1 MLKKI
6 KNRFF
11 ILLFLLCFIES
22 AFGQFY
28 KLGFQRNDSIIVL
41 KQNGSTYENPWA
53 GGLNSCQFFEIDL
66 DLNGTQD
73 LVVFDKHGNKTLPFL
88 RRNDCGLTGY
98 FFAPQYNDLLPKFAN
113 WVNSFDYNLD
123 EQRDIITYTI
133 GGAKV
138 YRNTSE
144 TAFSMKE
151 VKPRLFSDYGTGNPI
166 NLFVSEADYPGFADI
181 DLDGAIDIVNFWALG
196 KYVEYHQSTAL
207 SLHSS
212 FDSLTF
218 RLNSS
223 CWGSFEENESSN
235 ILVLNSDCQSKNI
248 VIDNQRHSGSTMLL
262 LDLNG
267 DNKQDI
273 VIGDVDYPHLISLIN
288 GGTNDTATMIVQDT
302 MFPTPS
308 KPVRLFSMPAAFSID
323 IDFDNTPDLLVSPFD
338 PSRNKAENKNSI
350 WAYKNIGT
358 RTNPIYSYIQSNFL
372 QDRMIEIGSGA
383 YPTFAD
389 VNGDGLLDLVVGN
402 WGAYD
407 SSNYIGSFLYS
418 YYTSSIS
425 LFLNIG
431 NQQTPKYQLID
442 TNFANFLAFH
452 KKGSA
457 PTLGDIDGDGDLDM
471 LVGDETGRITFY
483 KNSAT
488 PNQIPNF
495 DTPISNFQN
504 IHTFSY
510 SAPQLFDLNKDGKL
524 DLIIGDSLG
533 KLHYFSN
540 TGSTTNPIFTL
551 ISDTLGGVNV
561 RNNQVSYYGFSTP
574 CFFRKNDT
582 TYLMVGSE
590 SGYIFSYEN
599 IDGNL
604 TGSFTVVEDSAF
616 FVRNQLRVPMYE
628 GVRSGVAIADINSD
642 LYPDL
647 VLGNFSGGLTL
658 FSGTPP
664 PPLSIDIAETAKA
677 ITNQKISIYP
687 NPSIDFIQIEGLDNL
702 HLPLSFSIY
711 NTLNQEV
718 MSGVITKEPISVSTL
733 KSGYYLFKIN
743 SKENPDKIATF
754 IKQ

>member
-6 KNRFF
+6 KNRT
-11 ILLFLLCFIES
+11 LFLLFFLSLISS
-22 AFGQFY
+22 ATGQYF
-28 KLGFQRNDSIIVL
+28 KLGFQRNDSVEVL
-41 KQNGSTYENPWA
+41 KQNGIAYENPWA
-53 GGLNSCQFFEIDL
+53 GGLNNCQFFEVDL
-66 DLNGTQD
+66 DLNGTLD
-73 LVVFDKHGNKTLPFL
+73 LIVFDKHGNKTLPFL
-88 RRNDCGLTGY
+88 RFNDCGFTGFY
-98 FFAPQYNDLLPKFAN
+98 FAPQYNDLLPKFSS

-123 EQRDIITYTI
+123 EQMDIVTYTM
-133 GGAKV
+133 GGARVFK
-138 YRNTSE
+138 NTSE
-144 TAFSMKE
+144 TSFSLQE
-151 VKPRLFSDYGTGNPI
+151 VKSRLYSDYGTGNPI
-166 NLFVSEADYPGFADI
+166 NLFISEADYPGFADI
-181 DLDGAIDIVNFWALG
+181 NLDGAIDVVNFWALG
-196 KYVEYHQSTAL
+196 KYVEYHQSTAV
-207 SLHSS
+207 SLFSS
-212 FDSLTF
+212 FDSLSF
-218 RLNSS
+218 KLNSS

-235 ILVLNSDCQSKNI
+235 ILQLNSDCQSKNSNL
-248 VIDNQRHSGSTMLL
+248 DNQRHSGSTMLL
-262 LDLNG
+262 IDLNG
-267 DNKQDI
+267 DNKKDI

-288 GGTNDTATMIVQDT
+288 GGTSDTAIMVSQDT
-302 MFPTPS
+302 LFPTPS

-323 IDFDNTPDLLVSPFD
+323 FDFDNTPDLLVSPFD
-338 PSRNKAENKNSI
+338 LSRNKAENKNSI
-350 WAYKNIGT
+350 WAYKNTGT
-358 RTNPIYSYIQSNFL
+358 RTNPVYSFVQSNFL
-372 QDRMIEIGSGA
+372 QDRMIELGSGA
-383 YPTFAD
+383 YPSLAD

-418 YYTSSIS
+418 YYTASIA

-431 NQQTPKYQLID
+431 TAQTPKYQLVD
-442 TNFANFLAFH
+442 TNFANYRTIQ
-452 KKGSA
+452 KKGST
-457 PTLGDIDGDGDLDM
+457 PTLGDIDGDGDVDM
-471 LVGDETGRITFY
+471 LVGDETGKLTFY
-483 KNSAT
+483 KNNAT
-488 PNQIPNF
+488 PTQIPTF
-495 DTPISNFQN
+495 DPPVAYYQN
-504 IHTFSY
+504 IRTHSF

-524 DLIIGDSLG
+524 DLVIGDSLG
-533 KLHYFSN
+533 KIHYYQNIGTTSN
-540 TGSTTNPIFTL
+540 PQFQLVT
-551 ISDTLGGVNV
+551 DTLGGVNV
-561 RNNQVSYYGFSTP
+561 RNSQVSYYGFSTP

-590 SGYIFSYEN
+590 SGYLFSYEN

-628 GVRSGVAIADINSD
+628 GVRSGVAIANINSD

-664 PPLSIDIAETAKA
+664 PPLSIDIPETAKA

-733 KSGYYLFKIN
+733 KSGFYLFKIN
-743 SKENPDKIATF
+743 SKENFGKIATF